1 MEDRPKDVDLIIPII
16 PEMELTAIKTAEAVA
31 EFMKLDEDTI
41 VEIKLALIEACINA
55 FEHSQ
60 SQDGCISINFDIG
73 ERELTIQITD
83 HGQGFDLKHVQEEL
97 KKRRQ
102 HGERR
107 RGWGLTIMK
116 ELMDEVEIESDENGT
131 TITMVKRR

>member
-1 MEDRPKDVDLIIPII
+1 MEDRPKDVDLIIPMI

-31 EFMKLDEDTI
+31 EFMKLDQDKI
-41 VEIKLALIEACINA
+41 VEVKLALIEACINA

-60 SQDGCISINFDIG
+60 SQDERISINFDIG

-83 HGQGFDLKHVQEEL
+83 RGQGFDLKQVQEEL